1 MESNKR
7 ATLFI
12 GFGIILFSFFL
23 LIRLL
28 TKLDATTQIVD
39 YWPIFIFFVGLLS
52 INPKNTGAIGIS
64 LGLMGLGTF
73 GVLYRI
79 GIFQT
84 PGGQAFL
91 AIMLGL
97 VGLTIL
103 VLAVSKPHKPKRQ
116 SNTPSNLNA
125 THQQPLNKSNR
136 G

>member
-12 GFGIILFSFFL
+12 GFGIIIFSLFL

-52 INPKNTGAIGIS
+52 INPKNTGTVGIS

-84 PGGQAFL
+84 PGGQALL
-91 AIMLGL
+91 AVMLGL

-103 VLAVSKPHKPKRQ
+103 VFAVSKPRKPKPQ
-116 SNTPSNLNA
+116 NPASSNPNT
-125 THQQPLNKSNR
+125 THQQLINKSNR